1 MSFFLYESCTMTSA
15 SLHSVLFDWAGTLID
30 PGSVAPVVVF
40 QKIFEHQ
47 GIPVTLAQ
55 AREPMGMGKRE
66 HIAAICRMPT
76 VESAWKERYGQIPG
90 DSEIDEL
97 YRQFLPLQLETLAH
111 HDRLIEG
118 TAEAVRELRR
128 QGLAIGSSTGYTR
141 ALMEPLLK
149 SARQQGLEVDCCI
162 CSDDVPAGRP
172 KPWMIH
178 LALQRLDRFPAW
190 GAVVVDD
197 TLVGIRA
204 GSHAGCWT
212 VAVSESGNEM
222 GLPADQL
229 AAMPKPQRERR
240 REEIERRFA
249 EAGAD
254 LVIASVAQ
262 LPQAIEQI
270 RDGIHRGR
278 LPRAFHPGGG

>member
-278 LPRAFHPGGG
+278 LPRAFHHGGG

>member
-1 MSFFLYESCTMTSA
+1 
-15 SLHSVLFDWAGTLID
+15 
-30 PGSVAPVVVF
+30 
-40 QKIFEHQ
+40 
-47 GIPVTLAQ
+47 
-55 AREPMGMGKRE
+55 MGMGKRE
-66 HIAAICRMPT
+66 HIAAICRMPS
-76 VESAWKERYGQIPG
+76 VESAWKERYGRVPE
-90 DSEIDEL
+90 DPEIDEL
-97 YRQFLPLQLETLAH
+97 YRRFLPLQLETLAH

-118 TAEAVRELRR
+118 AAETVQELRR

-141 ALMEPLLK
+141 ALMEPLLS
-149 SARQQGLEVDCCI
+149 SARHQGLEVDCCI

-229 AAMPKPQRERR
+229 AAMPEPQRKRM

-249 EAGAD
+249 ATGAD
-254 LVIASVAQ
+254 LVIASVAE
-262 LPQAIEQI
+262 LPEAIQQI
-270 RDGIHRGR
+270 GDRIARGG
-278 LPRAFHPGGG
+278 LPRAFHPDGR

>member
-1 MSFFLYESCTMTSA
+1 MTSS

-30 PGSVAPVVVF
+30 PGSIAPVVVF

-76 VESAWKERYGQIPG
+76 VESAWKERYGRIPG

-97 YRQFLPLQLETLAH
+97 YRRFLPLQLETLVH

-118 TAEAVRELRR
+118 AADTVRELRR

-141 ALMEPLLK
+141 ALMEPLL
-149 SARQQGLEVDCCI
+149 SSSRQQGLEVDCCI

-178 LALQRLDRFPAW
+178 LALQRLDRFPTW

-204 GSHAGCWT
+204 GCHAGCWT

-222 GLPADQL
+222 GLPAEQL
-229 AAMPKPQRERR
+229 AAMPGPLREKRR
-240 REEIERRFA
+240 GEIERRFA
-249 EAGAD
+249 DAGAD
-254 LVIASVAQ
+254 FVIPSVAE

-270 RDGIHRGR
+270 RDRIAKGG
-278 LPRAFHPGGG
+278 LPSAFHPGSR

>member
-1 MSFFLYESCTMTSA
+1 MISSP
-15 SLHSVLFDWAGTLID
+15 LHSVLFDWAGTLID
-30 PGSVAPVVVF
+30 PGSIAPVVVF

-47 GIPVTLAQ
+47 GIPVTLSQ

-76 VESAWKERYGQIPG
+76 VESAWRERYGRAPG
-90 DSEIDEL
+90 DPEIDEL
-97 YRQFLPLQLETLAH
+97 YRRFLPLQLETLAH

-118 TAEAVRELRR
+118 AAEAVRELRR

-141 ALMEPLLK
+141 ALMEPLLS

-204 GSHAGCWT
+204 GSNAGCWT

-229 AAMPKPQRERR
+229 AAMPSPQREKR

-249 EAGAD
+249 GAGAD
-254 LVIASVAQ
+254 LVIASVAT
-262 LPQAIEQI
+262 LPEAISQI
-270 RDGIHRGR
+270 RDSIARGG
-278 LPRAFHPGGG
+278 LPRAFASDDR